1 MYAFGLILLLILLS
15 GLIAYLGDQIGMKL
29 GKKRISLF
37 GLRPKYSSI
46 IITVITGMLIAGI
59 SIIILLTA
67 YSGLRQALFNINE
80 VLERLNELDNRL
92 AERTLELEE
101 LQEQR
106 NELRDELEQVRLEF
120 DEAEANLEE
129 AREDIIALEEERSQL
144 RAERD
149 ELLAERDRLSEERD
163 ELRAERDEL
172 VAERDELL
180 AERDQLR
187 TERDE
192 LVTERDEL
200 DELVENLRVQRDEL
214 DQQLAELNTELT
226 EVNQQLEAAREQ
238 VLYFMDEDIVYR
250 RGEIIYSEVI
260 EGGRSEGEIIAD
272 LNEFLSQANQVAQ
285 QREVQ
290 VDDETG
296 MALHLQ
302 TEDILHTAQML
313 YNVEQGERLIISLAA
328 RVNVPRNDTLRADI
342 YINRNFVVFR
352 EGDELSSAVIDAD
365 AGTDSIDNQ
374 LRELLAEVNRE
385 ASVKGMLQDID
396 GSVGS
401 LDFMNFYQLV
411 NEIQRYS
418 GQVEVSVE
426 AAEEI
431 WRHDR
436 LSDNLEFEI
445 NEQDDTGETVNDNT
459 GENVNDGTEG
469 NESNEEPGESE
480 SNEAEVNG

>member
-80 VLERLNELDNRL
+80 VLERLDELDNRL

-106 NELRDELEQVRLEF
+106 DELRDELEDVRLEF

-129 AREDIIALEEERSQL
+129 AKADIADLEEEREQL

-149 ELLAERDRLSEERD
+149 ELM
-163 ELRAERDEL
+163 AERDEL
-172 VAERDELL
+172 I

-187 TERDE
+187 NERDE
-192 LVTERDEL
+192 LLSERDEL
-200 DELVENLRVQRDEL
+200 DEMVEELRVQRDDL
-214 DQQLAELNTELT
+214 DEQLEELNTELT
-226 EVNQQLEAAREQ
+226 DVNKQLEDAREQ

-260 EGGRSEGEIIAD
+260 EGGRSESEIIAD

-285 QREVQ
+285 EREVR
-290 VDDETG
+290 VDEETG

-328 RVNVPRNDTLRADI
+328 RVNVPRSDTLRADI

-352 EGDELSSAVIDAD
+352 KGDEISSAEMDAD
-365 AGTDSIDNQ
+365 AGTDTIDGQ
-374 LRELLAEVNRE
+374 LRELLSEVNQE
-385 ASVKGMLQDID
+385 ASAKGMLQDLD

-401 LDFMNFYQLV
+401 LDFMNFYQIV
-411 NEIQRYS
+411 NEIQGYS
-418 GQVEVSVE
+418 GEVDVSVQ

-445 NEQDDTGETVNDNT
+445 NEIDDAEEAEDDDT
-459 GENVNDGTEG
+459 
-469 NESNEEPGESE
+469 EE
-480 SNEAEVNG
+480 

>member
-15 GLIAYLGDQIGMKL
+15 GLVAYLGDQIGMKL

-46 IITVITGMLIAGI
+46 IITVITGMMIAGI

-101 LQEQR
+101 LQTQR
-106 NELRDELEQVRLEF
+106 DELRDELQEVRIEF

-129 AREDIIALEEERSQL
+129 ARDDIVELEAEREQL

-149 ELLAERDRLSEERD
+149 ELLAERN
-163 ELRAERDEL
+163 ELMAERDEL
-172 VAERDELL
+172 IVERDELL
-180 AERDQLR
+180 AERD
-187 TERDE
+187 
-192 LVTERDEL
+192 EL
-200 DELVENLRVQRDEL
+200 DEMVENLRVQRDEL
-214 DQQLAELNTELT
+214 DEQLEELNIELT
-226 EVNQQLEAAREQ
+226 EVNQQLEDAREQ
-238 VLYFMDEDIVYR
+238 VLYFMDEDIVFR
-250 RGEIIYSEVI
+250 RGEIFYSEVI
-260 EGGRSEGEIIAD
+260 EGGRSENEILTD

-290 VDDETG
+290 VDEETG

-302 TEDILHTAQML
+302 TEDILHAAQML
-313 YNVEQGERLIISLAA
+313 YNVEEGERLIISLAA
-328 RVNVPRNDTLRADI
+328 RVNVPRYDSLRADI
-342 YINRNFVVFR
+342 YINRNFVVYR
-352 EGDELSSAVIDAD
+352 ENEEISSAVIDAD
-365 AGTDSIDNQ
+365 AGTNTIDSQ

-401 LDFMNFYQLV
+401 LDFMNFYQIV
-411 NEIQRYS
+411 NEIQSYS
-418 GQVEVSVE
+418 GEIDVSVQ

-436 LSDNLEFEI
+436 FSDNLEFEFTEI
-445 NEQDDTGETVNDNT
+445 DGVEENE
-459 GENVNDGTEG
+459 
-469 NESNEEPGESE
+469 
-480 SNEAEVNG
+480 